1 MWRAPR
7 AYIPRRPATHRVALL
22 HQFRRTYAGQKPTS
36 SAIAMKLLFDFFP
49 VLLFF
54 VAFKF
59 QDIYVA
65 IAVAIAATIVQI
77 IWAKYRHG
85 KVEMKLWLSFVIIGV
100 FGGATLLLHNER
112 FIKLEP

>member
-7 AYIPRRPATHRVALL
+7 AYIPRRPATHRVTLL

-59 QDIYVA
+59 QGIYVA
-65 IAVAIAATIVQI
+65 TAVAIAATIAQI
-77 IWAKYRHG
+77 IWTKYRHG
-85 KVEMKLWLSFVIIGV
+85 KVDRSEERRIGK
-100 FGGATLLLHNER
+100 ECR
-112 FIKLEP
+112 S